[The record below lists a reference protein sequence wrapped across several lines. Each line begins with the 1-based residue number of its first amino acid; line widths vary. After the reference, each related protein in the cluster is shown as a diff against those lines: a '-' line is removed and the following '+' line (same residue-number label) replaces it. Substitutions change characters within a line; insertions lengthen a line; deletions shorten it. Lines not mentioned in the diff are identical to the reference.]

1 MRKLSH
7 LHPFQGTKV
16 CVAQSQILHLI
27 SFHNRGPLR
36 LVEKSKKWV
45 TYLSVVVKNLAYSNS
60 TFASFPK
67 GMRYFTEMI
76 FKDNK
81 NLLLFKLQ
89 YLKEITM
96 CWNLHQGCLFCNAV
110 AKYQPQCM
118 KSLQKGDSAVNTLA
132 S

>member
-1 MRKLSH
+1 M
-7 LHPFQGTKV
+7 
-16 CVAQSQILHLI
+16 
-27 SFHNRGPLR
+27 
-36 LVEKSKKWV
+36 

-67 GMRYFTEMI
+67 GMRYVIEMI
-76 FKDNK
+76 FKDNR

-89 YLKEITM
+89 YLKEITV
-96 CWNLHQGCLFCNAV
+96 CWNLYQDCLCCNAV

-118 KSLQKGDSAVNTLA
+118 KSLQKGDSVVNTLA